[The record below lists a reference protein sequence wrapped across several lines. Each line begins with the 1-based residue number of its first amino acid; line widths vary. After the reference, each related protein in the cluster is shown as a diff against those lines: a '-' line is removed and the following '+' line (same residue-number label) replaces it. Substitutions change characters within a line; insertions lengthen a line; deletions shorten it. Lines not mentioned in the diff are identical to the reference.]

1 MCYIRN
7 DRVFI
12 QDILHV
18 YLLLSF
24 VCTEE
29 QQQIESEHCIQEY
42 RSSYQ
47 KYSNSCKETIDI
59 TIHPEE
65 PSWFIIVP
73 KGRLGNHL
81 TGFAM
86 IQALA
91 FTLGIK
97 PLITKSTNDYLKRY
111 FDVKHNISIYEN
123 TFCKISNIPKSKM
136 SHFEGSIDELLNNKI
151 YHK

>member
-1 MCYIRN
+1 MCDIRN
-7 DRVFI
+7 IRVFI

-18 YLLLSF
+18 YLLISF
-24 VCTEE
+24 VGTKE
-29 QQQIESEHCIQEY
+29 QEIALEHCKQEDK
-42 RSSYQ
+42 SSCQ
-47 KYSNSCKETIDI
+47 KYSCKEINDVIID
-59 TIHPEE
+59 PEE

-97 PLITKSTNDYLKRY
+97 PLITKTTNDYLKKY
-111 FDVKHNISIYEN
+111 FDVKHNISIYED
-123 TFCKISNIPKSKM
+123 TFCKTPNITLSKM
-136 SHFEGSIDELLNNKI
+136 NYFEGSIDELVHNEI